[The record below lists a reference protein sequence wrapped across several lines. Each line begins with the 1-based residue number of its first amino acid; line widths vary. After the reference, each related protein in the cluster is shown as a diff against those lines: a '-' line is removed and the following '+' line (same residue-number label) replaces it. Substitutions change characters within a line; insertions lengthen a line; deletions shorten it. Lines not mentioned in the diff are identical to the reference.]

1 MWWEVPAKMNNFSYL
16 LKQGL
21 SSVWKNRL
29 MSFASLCILTVSLL
43 LVGLSAFIMLDCGI
57 ILDNVSDKNEI
68 SVYMEDDADINHIK
82 DVLDSNSLVTAIR
95 YISPEEGLETM
106 KEQYKEQT
114 ELFDSLP
121 YNPVPPTY
129 MVTINDLDKID
140 MAVSQFQAIQGVYKV
155 NAPMDFAGF
164 IEDIRNTF
172 TIIGIALM
180 VSLGAVS
187 IIIIANTTR
196 LSVFARRK
204 EIAIMRIVGATNI
217 FIRTPFFIE
226 GMSIGLVSG
235 LVSWILTKFIYEGV
249 FTLFSENLGMWSAL
263 GMDNVINFSDVA
275 VLTLLIYCGA
285 GALLGAIGTV
295 FSMGKHLKI

>member
-1 MWWEVPAKMNNFSYL
+1 MMNNLSYL

-21 SSVWKNRL
+21 TSVWKNRF

-43 LVGLSAFIMLDCGI
+43 LVGLSAFVMLDCGM

-68 SVYMEDDADINHIK
+68 SVYMEDDADIAHIK
-82 DVLDSNSLVTAIR
+82 DVLKSNSLVTDIR
-95 YISPEEGLETM
+95 YISPEEGLNSM
-106 KEQYKEQT
+106 IEQYKDYT
-114 ELFDSLP
+114 ELFDNLP

-129 MVTINDLDKID
+129 MVTINDLDKIE
-140 MAVSQFQAIQGVYKV
+140 MAVKQFQSIGGVYKV

-164 IEDIRNTF
+164 IADIRTTF

-180 VSLGAVS
+180 ASLGTVC

-204 EIAIMRIVGATNI
+204 EIAIMRIVGATNS
-217 FIRTPFFIE
+217 FIKTPFFIE
-226 GMSIGLVSG
+226 GMSIGLLSG
-235 LVSWILTKFIYEGV
+235 FISWILTKFIYEGV
-249 FTLFSENLGMWSAL
+249 YVLFSEKLGMWSAL
-263 GMDNVINFSDVA
+263 GMDSILKFSDVG
-275 VLTLLIYCGA
+275 VMTLLIYCLA

-295 FSMGKHLKI
+295 FSTGKHLKI

>member
-1 MWWEVPAKMNNFSYL
+1 MNNFSYL

-21 SSVWKNRL
+21 SSVWKNRF
-29 MSFASLCILTVSLL
+29 MSFASFCILTVSLL

-68 SVYMEDDADINHIK
+68 SVYMEDEADINHIR
-82 DVLDSNSLVTAIR
+82 DVLKSNSLVINVR
-95 YISPEEGLETM
+95 YISPEEGLQSM
-106 KEQYKEQT
+106 KEQYKDQT

-155 NAPMDFAGF
+155 NAPMDFASF

-180 VSLGAVS
+180 ISLGAVS

-204 EIAIMRIVGATNI
+204 EIAIMRIVGATNS

-235 LVSWILTKFIYEGV
+235 LMSWILTKLIYEGV

-263 GMDNVINFSDVA
+263 GMDNIIKFSDVSI
-275 VLTLLIYCGA
+275 VTLLVYCGA

>member
-1 MWWEVPAKMNNFSYL
+1 MNNFSYL

-21 SSVWKNRL
+21 TSVWKNRF
-29 MSFASLCILTVSLL
+29 MSFASFCILTVSLL

-68 SVYMEDDADINHIK
+68 SVYMEDEADINHIK
-82 DVLDSNSLVTAIR
+82 DVLKSNSLVINVR
-95 YISPEEGLETM
+95 YISPEEGLQSM
-106 KEQYKEQT
+106 KEQYKDQT

-155 NAPMDFAGF
+155 NAPMDFASF

-172 TIIGIALM
+172 TIVGIALM
-180 VSLGAVS
+180 ISLGAVS

-204 EIAIMRIVGATNI
+204 EIAIMRIVGATNS

-235 LVSWILTKFIYEGV
+235 LMSWILTKLIYEGV

-263 GMDNVINFSDVA
+263 GMDNIIKFSDVSIA
-275 VLTLLIYCGA
+275 TLLVYCGA

>member
-1 MWWEVPAKMNNFSYL
+1 MNNFSYL

-21 SSVWKNRL
+21 SSVWKNRF
-29 MSFASLCILTVSLL
+29 MSFASFCILTVSLL

-68 SVYMEDDADINHIK
+68 SVYLEDDADINHIK
-82 DVLDSNSLVTAIR
+82 DVLKSSSLVTGVR
-95 YISPEEGLETM
+95 YISPEEGLASM

-140 MAVSQFQAIQGVYKV
+140 MAVSQFQVIQGVYKV
-155 NAPMDFAGF
+155 NAPMDFASF

-172 TIIGIALM
+172 TIVGIALM

-204 EIAIMRIVGATNI
+204 EIAIMRIVGATNS

-235 LVSWILTKFIYEGV
+235 FMSWILTKVIYEGV

-263 GMDNVINFSDVA
+263 GMDNIIKFSDVSII
-275 VLTLLIYCGA
+275 TLLIYCGA

>member
-1 MWWEVPAKMNNFSYL
+1 
-16 LKQGL
+16 
-21 SSVWKNRL
+21 
-29 MSFASLCILTVSLL
+29 MSFASLCILTVCLL
-43 LVGLSAFIMLDCGI
+43 LVGLSGFIMLDCGI

-68 SVYMEDDADINHIK
+68 SVYLEDDADINHIK
-82 DVLDSNSLVTAIR
+82 DVLTSNTLVTRVR
-95 YISPEEGLETM
+95 YISPEEGLQSM

-140 MAVSQFQAIQGVYKV
+140 MVVGQFQVIQGVYKV

-180 VSLGAVS
+180 LSLGAVS

-196 LSVFARRK
+196 ISVFARRK
-204 EIAIMRIVGATNI
+204 EIAIMRIVGATNS
-217 FIRTPFFIE
+217 FIRTPFFVE
-226 GMSIGLVSG
+226 GMSVGLLSG
-235 LVSWILTKFIYEGV
+235 FTSWILTKLIYEGV
-249 FTLFSENLGMWSAL
+249 FGLFSENLGMWGAL
-263 GMDNVINFSDVA
+263 GMDNIIKFSDVSIQ
-275 VLTLLIYCGA
+275 TLLVYCAA

-295 FSMGKHLKI
+295 LSMSKHLKI

>member
-1 MWWEVPAKMNNFSYL
+1 MNNFSYL

-21 SSVWKNRL
+21 SSVWKNRF
-29 MSFASLCILTVSLL
+29 MSFASFCILTVSLL

-68 SVYMEDDADINHIK
+68 SVYMEDEADINHIK
-82 DVLDSNSLVTAIR
+82 DVLKSNSLVMNVR
-95 YISPEEGLETM
+95 YISPEEGLQSM
-106 KEQYKEQT
+106 KEQYKDQT

-155 NAPMDFAGF
+155 NAPMDFASF

-172 TIIGIALM
+172 TIVGIALM
-180 VSLGAVS
+180 ISLGAVS

-204 EIAIMRIVGATNI
+204 EIAIMRIVGATNS

-235 LVSWILTKFIYEGV
+235 LMSWILTKLIYEGV

-263 GMDNVINFSDVA
+263 GMDNIIKFSDVSI
-275 VLTLLIYCGA
+275 VTLIVYCGA

>member
-1 MWWEVPAKMNNFSYL
+1 MNNFSYL

-21 SSVWKNRL
+21 SSVWKNRF
-29 MSFASLCILTVSLL
+29 MSFASFCILTVSLL

-68 SVYMEDDADINHIK
+68 SVYMEDEADINHIR
-82 DVLDSNSLVTAIR
+82 DVLKSNSLVINVR
-95 YISPEEGLETM
+95 YISPEEGLQSM
-106 KEQYKEQT
+106 KEQYKDQT

-155 NAPMDFAGF
+155 NAPMDFASF

-180 VSLGAVS
+180 ISLGAVS

-204 EIAIMRIVGATNI
+204 EIAIMRIVGATNS

-235 LVSWILTKFIYEGV
+235 LMSWILTKLIYEGV

-263 GMDNVINFSDVA
+263 GMDNIIKFSDVSIA
-275 VLTLLIYCGA
+275 TLLVYCGA

>member
-1 MWWEVPAKMNNFSYL
+1 
-16 LKQGL
+16 
-21 SSVWKNRL
+21 
-29 MSFASLCILTVSLL
+29 MSFASLCILTVCLL
-43 LVGLSAFIMLDCGI
+43 LVGLSGFVMLDCGI

-82 DVLDSNSLVTAIR
+82 DVLNSNTLVTKVR
-95 YISPEEGLETM
+95 YISPEEGLESM
-106 KEQYKEQT
+106 KNQYKDQT
-114 ELFDSLP
+114 ELFESLP

-140 MAVSQFQAIQGVYKV
+140 MAVGQFQVIQGVYKV

-172 TIIGIALM
+172 TIVGIALM
-180 VSLGAVS
+180 LSLGAVS

-196 LSVFARRK
+196 ISVFARRK
-204 EIAIMRIVGATNI
+204 EIAIMRIVGATNS

-226 GMSIGLVSG
+226 GMSVGLLSG
-235 LVSWILTKFIYEGV
+235 FTSWILTKVIYEGV
-249 FTLFSENLGMWSAL
+249 FGLFSESLGMWGAL
-263 GMDNVINFSDVA
+263 GMDNIIKFSDVA
-275 VLTLLIYCGA
+275 LQTLLVYCAA

-295 FSMGKHLKI
+295 LSMSKHLKI

>member
-1 MWWEVPAKMNNFSYL
+1 MNNFSYL

-21 SSVWKNRL
+21 SSVWKNRF
-29 MSFASLCILTVSLL
+29 MSFASFCILTVSLL

-68 SVYMEDDADINHIK
+68 SVYMEDEADINHIK
-82 DVLDSNSLVTAIR
+82 DVLKSNSLVINVR
-95 YISPEEGLETM
+95 YISPEEGLQSM
-106 KEQYKEQT
+106 KEQYKDQT

-155 NAPMDFAGF
+155 NAPMDFASF

-172 TIIGIALM
+172 TIVGIALM
-180 VSLGAVS
+180 ISLGAVS

-204 EIAIMRIVGATNI
+204 EIAIMRIVGATNS

-235 LVSWILTKFIYEGV
+235 LMSWILTKLIYEGV

-263 GMDNVINFSDVA
+263 GMDNIIKFSDVSI
-275 VLTLLIYCGA
+275 VTLLVYCGA

>member
-164 IEDIRNTF
+164 IEDIRKKLAKYAAPD
-172 TIIGIALM
+172 GIAF
-180 VSLGAVS
+180 VDAY
-187 IIIIANTTR
+187 IAENP
-196 LSVFARRK
+196 SYWVY
-204 EIAIMRIVGATNI
+204 
-217 FIRTPFFIE
+217 
-226 GMSIGLVSG
+226 
-235 LVSWILTKFIYEGV
+235 YEGV
-249 FTLFSENLGMWSAL
+249 NRGKAEVAQRSPLNVLVDTIAAGLTCAGEPEGSPDMAHYDSLSEIKLGHLFAEQIATFL
-263 GMDNVINFSDVA
+263 D
-275 VLTLLIYCGA
+275 
-285 GALLGAIGTV
+285 
-295 FSMGKHLKI
+295 